1 MKTFGD
7 LVSKV
12 LAGVLGVFLLSS
24 PAFASF
30 EGGLSDG
37 DEFLKSSVARDSIHR
52 ALGDKYDAFQKNFKI
67 VARPVLLKDGGVFV
81 DAWRGNG
88 VADDLNAPFENAAA
102 YVHYPDGRIFVAYF
116 NKDAGVIHYYDDDGS
131 DPSRMHPAIK
141 VWSEPFFPRIER
153 IERQSYVIRLKNLSR
168 GVDDDIREIARM
180 IWGENVSSG
189 LNMSDEVQDVIRKTV
204 DEITTCSVRS
214 AFVPQYQI
222 PIPLGVLAVLRD
234 YAKNVALNMKDI
246 VQGRRYRFCVVN
258 SASARRRELDLAN
271 LGI

>member
-1 MKTFGD
+1 M
-7 LVSKV
+7 
-12 LAGVLGVFLLSS
+12 
-24 PAFASF
+24 
-30 EGGLSDG
+30 
-37 DEFLKSSVARDSIHR
+37 RW
-52 ALGDKYDAFQKNFKI
+52 GDKYEAFEKNFKI

-102 YVHYPDGRIFVAYF
+102 YVYYPDGRVFVAYF
-116 NKDAGVIHYYDDDGS
+116 NKDQGVIHYYDDDGS
-131 DPSRMHPAIK
+131 DPSRMHPAIR
-141 VWSEPFFPRIER
+141 VWSQPFFSRVEGVR
-153 IERQSYVIRLKNLSR
+153 HQSYALRLKRLSSS
-168 GVDDDIREIARM
+168 VDDDIRDIARM
-180 IWGENVSSG
+180 IWGHSVASG
-189 LNMSDEVQDVIRKTV
+189 LTMNDEVQDVIRKTV

-222 PIPLGVLAVLRD
+222 PIPLGFLAVLRD